1 MLNEPLFRA
10 MMALFKQT
18 PVIVNEDVRAT
29 IHYPPPRASFV
40 SCLTQIS
47 ARDVKGG
54 EQYAVNCPFCEMR
67 NADHRP
73 DTRHRLYVSAM
84 WNVKI
89 TFGSNTYICSDRL
102 LRCFNEECMQVDEY
116 RNWVIK
122 GLTDIMQ
129 NKTVMDSVTLVEDQR
144 TEVDADSLANQVPLP
159 PHMADID
166 HPSVPQYVRDYWFN
180 VRGFT
185 KDHFDRFGVKIAYM
199 PYPIRRGCALM
210 EQPVTIIPVYQY
222 GKYWFFQARLI
233 PIDGDPAKGYE
244 RNMLDDEYPK
254 YYIPATAKKSWS
266 LYNLDNA
273 ASKEEIVVVEGPTD
287 VWRIG
292 DRAVAKFGRSLSS
305 AQRGIMSKVFRGKS
319 IILLPDMDDPL
330 AYEEACKDQTIL
342 QNSGDF
348 KSVQVAVLE
357 KGKDPGDMR
366 MSEDEIWEY
375 IQNNLNSLGG
385 SSLDGSGLRG
395 LL

>member
-10 MMALFKQT
+10 MAVLFKQT
-18 PVIVNEDVRAT
+18 PVLVNEGVTPT
-29 IHYPPPRASFV
+29 IHFPPPVASFLP
-40 SCLTQIS
+40 CTTQIRTS
-47 ARDVKGG
+47 DVQGG
-54 EQYAVNCPFCEMR
+54 EQYAVNCPFCKLR
-67 NADHRP
+67 NVNHRP

-84 WNVKI
+84 WNVQIKL
-89 TFGSNTYICSDRL
+89 GEQTYICSDRL
-102 LRCFNEECMQVDEY
+102 IRCFNEECMRVEEY
-116 RNWVIK
+116 RNWVTK

-144 TEVDADSLANQVPLP
+144 TEVDVDSLANQVPLP

-166 HPSVPQYVRDYWFN
+166 HRSVPQYVRDYWFN

-210 EQPVTIIPVYQY
+210 EQPVTIIPVNQY

-233 PIDGDPAKGYE
+233 PVDGKPENGYE
-244 RNMLDDEYPK
+244 RNLLNDEYPK
-254 YYIPATAKKSWS
+254 YYIPATAKKSWA

-273 ASKEEIVVVEGPTD
+273 VKHEEIAIVEGPTD

-292 DRAVAKFGRSLSS
+292 DRAVAKFGRSLSA
-305 AQRGIMSKVFRGKS
+305 AQRGVLSKMFRNKS
-319 IILLPDMDDPL
+319 IILVPDMDDPL

-342 QNSGDF
+342 QNSGNF
-348 KSVQVAVLE
+348 KSVRISILE
-357 KGKDPGDMR
+357 KGKDPGDLR
-366 MSEDEIWEY
+366 MTEDEIWQY
-375 IQNNLNSLGG
+375 IQSRL
-385 SSLDGSGLRG
+385 SSQGESSPDGSGLRG